1 MEVLMK
7 KTCLRRWGVSTF
19 LLILCVLWLL
29 TSLSATNPAL
39 AGNKNIYKNLK
50 LFNEALNLI
59 DKNYVEDID
68 PKTVIEGAIK
78 GMTRSLDPHSSFMTA
93 DMFKEL
99 QVDTKGVFGGLGI
112 EITIKDDILTV
123 MSPIEDTPAYKAG
136 IKAQDKIIAIDG
148 KSTKDFTIFDAVHK
162 LRGPKGTEVTITIV
176 RKGLPEPKDFTITR
190 DIIKIISVKH
200 KIFDGNIGYIRIAQF
215 QESTAAEIKKALKKI
230 DTKEN
235 PMKGLII
242 DVRNNPGGLMDQ
254 AVHVS
259 DLFLKRGVVV
269 STKGRI
275 QSADNVYEAHDD
287 GDEPVCPIVTLIN
300 GGSASASEIVAG
312 ALRDNGRAL
321 LLGTQTFGKASVQ
334 VVIPLEDGSALKL
347 TTAKYYTPSGISIQ
361 AKGIV
366 PDIVV
371 EYVMENN
378 NNKSKQFTLSEKDLK
393 GHLEEAEKKKNV
405 KETKIATLVPDDN
418 QIQRAVDLLKSWH
431 IFSKTNNG

>member
-1 MEVLMK
+1 MK
-7 KTCLRRWGVSTF
+7 KTLLRRGGLLTF
-19 LLILCVLWLL
+19 LLVLCVLWLL
-29 TSLSATNPAL
+29 TSFNATNPAL

-148 KSTKDFTIFDAVHK
+148 KSTKGFTIFDAVHK
-162 LRGPKGTEVTITIV
+162 LRGPKGTNVTITIV
-176 RKGLPEPKDFTITR
+176 RKGLSKPKDFTITR

-200 KIFDGNIGYIRIAQF
+200 KIFEGNIGYIRIAQF

-230 DTKEN
+230 DTREK
-235 PMKGLII
+235 PLKGLII

-275 QSADNVYEAHDD
+275 QSADNVYKAYDD

-300 GGSASASEIVAG
+300 GGSASASEILAG
-312 ALRDNGRAL
+312 ALRDNGRAI

-347 TTAKYYTPSGISIQ
+347 TTAKYYTPSGSSIQ

-371 EYVMENN
+371 EYVKENNNN

-393 GHLEEAEKKKNV
+393 GHLEEAEKKKDV
-405 KETKIATLVPDDN
+405 KETKIATLVPEDN